1 MLRST
6 SSLLITAALGAT
18 LMLAPAAAAS
28 TTTPTPVAS
37 TSSPAPT
44 ATPTLTPAPVP
55 TVSLPPL
62 PPLPL
67 PTLTPEPV
75 SEQCYEEGESP
86 IDFAGVATIGSGGT
100 QTEISIPGGTLRDCL
115 TSWSYTI
122 EVLVDDEWQAVAGDG
137 SSSREVPPLVET
149 RWLGGVEKRGRY
161 IYRGYSGTV
170 PGPDFVVAEFSL
182 AAAVDPEPAPVV
194 PVTIPVTPAP
204 SPTSTGT
211 VSTAPRPAV
220 PTAGHALAE
229 TGSDAGALLPI
240 GALALVAGAA
250 ALVTARLRRRVS

>member
-37 TSSPAPT
+37 TSAPSPAPT
-44 ATPTLTPAPVP
+44 TTPTLTPAPVP

-62 PPLPL
+62 PV
-67 PTLTPEPV
+67 PTLTPAPI
-75 SEQCYEEGESP
+75 SEECYEEGESP
-86 IDFAGVATIGSGGT
+86 IEFAGVATIGSGGT

-137 SSSREVPPLVET
+137 NSSREVPPLVET
-149 RWLGGVEKRGRY
+149 RWLGGVEERVRY
-161 IYRGYSGTV
+161 IYRGYSGAV

-194 PVTIPVTPAP
+194 PVPIPVTPAP
-204 SPTSTGT
+204 SATSTST
-211 VSTAPRPAV
+211 VSTAPRTAV

-240 GALALVAGAA
+240 GALALLAGAA
-250 ALVTARLRRRVS
+250 ALVTAGLRRRVS